1 MISSKSKRL
10 QPRVRFAPSPTG
22 PLHVG
27 GLRTALFNY
36 LFAKKNG
43 GDFILRIEDTD
54 KKREVKGAEKYIID
68 SLNWCGISPDE
79 KPGDKTKY
87 SPYKQSKRGGV
98 YPPFINELLDGGK
111 AYYAFDSEDELKV
124 LRGNHEKKGET
135 FVYNWANRN
144 SLKNSLS
151 MSKQEVQK
159 KIGNGDKYVVRFL
172 SPEKGEVTTTDLIRG
187 KSTIDSK
194 TLDDKVLLKADGTPT
209 YHFANVVDDH
219 TMGITHVIRGEEWLP
234 SLALHCLL
242 YDSFGW
248 EPPVFSHLPLILNPN
263 GKGKLS
269 KRSGEKGGFPVFPI
283 NWSGTESFDG
293 FREAGILP
301 KALVNYLATLG
312 WSPKEG
318 SEIVCGPELI
328 EMFQLEKVVKAAANF
343 DFERLKW
350 FNHKYIQQKDNAELA
365 KILIGLE
372 PECSE
377 IDEAKLIKAIGLV
390 KERAETVKELWVL
403 SKYLFHDPAKMKSEN
418 RKRADKAKKAGGDW
432 LENLDRIYKDG
443 KIARGTRAG
452 YEPWDGFEAY
462 YANAVV
468 YKNGMGRG
476 WSETL
481 KRVLEVCAK
490 LKGKRADGFIDQVT
504 SPKLMTS
511 YRGIEKEAK
520 PGKMMM
526 LIRIVL
532 VGNLSGI
539 DLQKI
544 VNFIGTEEVERRVRL
559 FIKTETGFDPYDKE
573 KFG

>member
-1 MISSKSKRL
+1 MISYKSQRL

-87 SPYKQSKRGGV
+87 SPYKQSKRGDV
-98 YPPFINELLDGGK
+98 YEPFISELLAGGK

-124 LRGNHEKKGET
+124 LRGAHEKKGEA
-135 FVYNWANRN
+135 FIYNWANRS

-151 MSKQEVQK
+151 MSKKEVQK

-172 SPEKGEVTTTDLIRG
+172 SPEKGEVTTLDLIRG
-187 KSTIDSK
+187 KSIIDSK

-242 YDSFGW
+242 YDAFGW
-248 EPPVFSHLPLILNPN
+248 KLPVFAHLPLILNPN

-269 KRSGEKGGFPVFPI
+269 KRSGEKGGFPIFPI
-283 NWSGTESFDG
+283 NWNGNESFNG
-293 FREAGILP
+293 FREVGILP

-318 SEIVCGPELI
+318 SEIICGPELI
-328 EMFQLEKVVKAAANF
+328 EMFQIEKVVKAPANF

-350 FNHKYIQQKDNAELA
+350 FNHKYLQQKDNAELA
-365 KILIGLE
+365 KILIELK
-372 PECSE
+372 PESSE
-377 IDEAKLIKAIGLV
+377 IDEEKLIKAIGLV
-390 KERAETVKELWVL
+390 KDRADTINGLWGL
-403 SKYLFHDPAKMKSEN
+403 CKYLFFEPTNYNEKN
-418 RKRADKAKKAGGDW
+418 LKKVNKEG
-432 LENLDRIYKDG
+432 LN
-443 KIARGTRAG
+443 KIVA
-452 YEPWDGFEAY
+452 E
-462 YANAVV
+462 
-468 YKNGMGRG
+468 
-476 WSETL
+476 
-481 KRVLEVCAK
+481 VLEKSLSDDIQGGLVSHMKEWGGAK
-490 LKGKRADGFIDQVT
+490 NIAAGQIM
-504 SPKLMTS
+504 MTL
-511 YRGIEKEAK
+511 RMI
-520 PGKMMM
+520 
-526 LIRIVL
+526 L
-532 VGNLSGI
+532 VGELSGI
-539 DLQKI
+539 GIQDI
-544 VNFIGTEEVERRVRL
+544 INFVGLKSVAKRTKNFKDSI
-559 FIKTETGFDPYDKE
+559 I
-573 KFG
+573 

>member
-87 SPYKQSKRGGV
+87 SPYKQSKRGDL
-98 YPPFINELLDGGK
+98 YLPFINELLAGGM

-124 LRGNHEKKGET
+124 LRGDQEKKGEA

-151 MSKQEVQK
+151 MSKQEVQE

-172 SPEKGEVTTTDLIRG
+172 SPENGEIKTLDLIRG
-187 KSTIDSK
+187 KSTIDCK

-242 YDSFGW
+242 YEAFGW
-248 EPPVFSHLPLILNPN
+248 GLPVFAHLPLILNPN

-283 NWSGTESFDG
+283 NWNGNESFDG
-293 FREAGILP
+293 LREAGIFP

-318 SEIVCGPELI
+318 SEIICGKELI
-328 EMFQLEKVVKAAANF
+328 EMFQIEKVIKAPANF

-350 FNHKYIQQKDNAELA
+350 FNHKYLQQKDNADLA
-365 KILIGLE
+365 KILIELE
-372 PECSE
+372 PEISE
-377 IDEAKLIKAIGLV
+377 IDEEKLIKAVGLV
-390 KERAETVKELWVL
+390 KDRVNTTSELWGMC
-403 SKYLFHDPAKMKSEN
+403 KYLFFEPTNYNE
-418 RKRADKAKKAGGDW
+418 
-432 LENLDRIYKDG
+432 ENLKKVSREGLNKIVAEVLG
-443 KIARGTRAG
+443 KSLADDIQGDLVSHMKEWGRSKNIAAG
-452 YEPWDGFEAY
+452 QI
-462 YANAVV
+462 
-468 YKNGMGRG
+468 MM
-476 WSETL
+476 TL
-481 KRVLEVCAK
+481 RM
-490 LKGKRADGFIDQVT
+490 I
-504 SPKLMTS
+504 
-511 YRGIEKEAK
+511 
-520 PGKMMM
+520 
-526 LIRIVL
+526 L
-532 VGNLSGI
+532 VGELSGI
-539 DLQKI
+539 GIQDI
-544 VNFIGTEEVERRVRL
+544 INFVGLKNVAERTENFRDS
-559 FIKTETGFDPYDKE
+559 II
-573 KFG
+573 